1 MTNQIASFMTNFVPQ
16 EAVRVA
22 GEPLVAALNPH
33 APVQAVPGGQ
43 DGQRQDVSGQ
53 LAGGAPGLGL
63 HPGRESGG
71 QGHSGQA
78 PIDST

>member
-1 MTNQIASFMTNFVPQ
+1 MTNFVPQ

-53 LAGGAPGLGL
+53 LAGGAAGLEL
-63 HPGRESGG
+63 HSWRESGG
-71 QGHSGQA
+71 QGHAGRA
-78 PIDST
+78 HIDPT